1 MKIGLITGEF
11 PPMEGGIGA
20 FTAELAEAMAAE
32 GHEIHILTHRRA
44 KRKQK
49 REPSKT
55 VAEAFQRL
63 GNTWE
68 PQQLPYASLH
78 PRFRRWHWGEM
89 SAVADIAIRHEL
101 DILNV
106 QYQAAAFNMRNPAI
120 NFFPYRVNSL
130 ATTVTTFHDLRVPY
144 LFPKAGGL
152 RKRVVYRLAKA
163 SHGIIV
169 TNPANQKELQDQKI
183 TLAKQAMIP
192 IGSNIP
198 STVVNHL
205 EIADNREKL
214 GLNDD
219 HILLGYFGFL
229 NRSKGASD
237 LIGLMEQLDERF
249 HLLFIGGETGSSD
262 SFNNRYYLED
272 VKEEITAKG
281 LDDRIHWTGFIPEK
295 RVSAW
300 LKTADMMVLPYQD
313 GVSTRRGS
321 LMAALNH
328 GRPIIST
335 QAELINPILKD
346 GENMLLFPAGDIEAF
361 KQKVNMLAEDRELA
375 EKMGQAA
382 LEASKAFSWPSIAQ
396 STIAFYI
403 RILDTKNS

>member
-1 MKIGLITGEF
+1 
-11 PPMEGGIGA
+11 MEGGIGA
-20 FTAELAEAMAAE
+20 FTAELAKAMAAD
-32 GHEIHILTHRRA
+32 GHDIHILTHRRA
-44 KRKQK
+44 KAKQT
-49 REPSKT
+49 RERSKT

-63 GNTWE
+63 GDTWE

-78 PRFRRWHWGEM
+78 PRFRRWNWREM
-89 SAVADIAIRHEL
+89 SEIADIAIRYEL

-120 NFFPYRVNSL
+120 NFFPYRVNAL
-130 ATTVTTFHDLRVPY
+130 AKTVTTFHDLRVPY

-152 RKRVVYRLAKA
+152 RKRVVYRLAQS
-163 SHGIIV
+163 SHGVIV
-169 TNPANQKELQDQKI
+169 TNPANQQELAQQNI
-183 TLAKQAMIP
+183 PQAKRTMIP

-198 STVVNHL
+198 ATVVNHL
-205 EIADNREKL
+205 EIAENRKKL
-214 GLNDD
+214 GLSNDD
-219 HILLGYFGFL
+219 ILLGYFGFL

-237 LIGLMEQLDERF
+237 LIGLMKNLDNRF
-249 HLLFIGGETGSSD
+249 HLLFIGGETGASD
-262 SFNNRYYLED
+262 TFNNRYYLED
-272 VKEEITAKG
+272 IREEISEKG

-328 GRPIIST
+328 GRAIVST
-335 QAELINPILKD
+335 QAKQINPVLKD
-346 GENMLLFPAGDIEAF
+346 GENLLLFPAGDIRAF
-361 KQKVNMLAEDRELA
+361 KEKVMLLAENRELA

-382 LEASKAFSWPSIAQ
+382 LETSKAFTWPSIAQ
-396 STIAFYI
+396 STLAFYEK
-403 RILDTKNS
+403 ILAQGSA